1 MRKTAVSLVVLAA
14 WTGLAGA
21 DSPTF
26 TKDVAPILWKN
37 CAGCHHPGHVAPF
50 SLLSYKDAA
59 RRAKFLADVTASR
72 RMPPW
77 RAAPDWGL
85 HFVNE
90 RRMSDADIKT
100 LAQWAADGAPE
111 GNPKDLTPDL
121 VVKMPQPFTV
131 PASGPDVYRCFII
144 PLPVDEDKTVSAVEF
159 RPGNKRLIHHAGF
172 HLDNK
177 GQARK
182 RDREDGKPGYTSIG
196 SPGFSP
202 TGSLGGWG
210 LAGYPRF
217 LPPSTGMPLAKG
229 SDLVLQIH
237 YHPSGKEEED
247 QSEVGIYFSKT
258 PATRFVTRV
267 GARQTK
273 LLIPAGDK
281 RHRIAAES
289 APLPVDVELWM
300 VSNHMHNLGREVR
313 SWAELPDGKTQ
324 PFVWIKD
331 WDFHWAERYE
341 LATPLKLPKGT
352 IIKVEGY
359 YDNSADNPRNPNS
372 PPKDVGYGNNLSD
385 EMLGCSLQVIV
396 PSVADLR
403 RLEGMRGSRFDE
415 GSPKERSP
423 EKKP

>member
-1 MRKTAVSLVVLAA
+1 MRNAVVGLVVLAVFA
-14 WTGLAGA
+14 ARAKA
-21 DSPTF
+21 DAPTF

-50 SLLSYKDAA
+50 SLLTYKDAA
-59 RRAKFLADVTASR
+59 RRAKFLADITASR

-85 HFVNE
+85 HFMNE

-111 GNPKDLTPDL
+111 GNPKDLPPMPTFPEGWQLGKPDL
-121 VVKMPQPFTV
+121 VVKMPEPFTV

-144 PLPVDEDKTVSAVEF
+144 PLPVNEDKTVSAVEF

-172 HLDNK
+172 HLDSK

-202 TGSLGGWG
+202 TGSLGSWG

-217 LPPSTGMPLAKG
+217 LPESTGMLLEKN

-237 YHPSGKEEED
+237 YHPSGKEETD
-247 QSEVGIYFSKT
+247 QSEVGIYFCKK
-258 PATRFVTRV
+258 PATRFVTRFS
-267 GARQTK
+267 ARQTK
-273 LLIPAGDK
+273 LLIPAGAK
-281 RHRIAAES
+281 RHRLAAAS
-289 APLPVDVELWM
+289 DPLPVDVEMWM
-300 VSNHMHNLGREVR
+300 VSVHMHNLGREAR
-313 SWAELPDGKTQ
+313 AWAELPGGTTL
-324 PFVWIKD
+324 PLVWVPD
-331 WDFHWAERYE
+331 WEFHWAERYE
-341 LATPLKLPKGT
+341 VATPLKLPRGT
-352 IIKVEGY
+352 VVKVEGF
-359 YDNSADNPRNPNS
+359 YDNSADNPKNPNS

-385 EMLGCSLQVIV
+385 EMLGASL
-396 PSVADLR
+396 
-403 RLEGMRGSRFDE
+403 
-415 GSPKERSP
+415 
-423 EKKP
+423 